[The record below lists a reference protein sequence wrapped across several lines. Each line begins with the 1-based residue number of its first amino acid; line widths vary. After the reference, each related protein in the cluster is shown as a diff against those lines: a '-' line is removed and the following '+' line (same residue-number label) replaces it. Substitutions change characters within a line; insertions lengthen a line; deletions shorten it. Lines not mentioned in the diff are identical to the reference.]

1 LNVVNRKGEIRMTKP
16 RLFAIELAAQ
26 LALAAAIGLAVSVVL
41 AGATML
47 LAAA

>member
-1 LNVVNRKGEIRMTKP
+1 MPKP
-16 RLFAIELAAQ
+16 KRIAIELAAQ
-26 LALAAAIGLAVSVVL
+26 CALAAAIGLAVSIVL